1 MMLRSGRRMENA
13 ADFEDEDDDACDSDS
28 EDSDYMIPKNFN
40 EDQYQDDVCFDEWV
54 DDQTEWTGV
63 KETGNEAAPDWPTD
77 VELDSE
83 DFECRDY
90 AKYNSDEE
98 VDKNWPEFNAATDM
112 ADPKFEIGMLF
123 SDCKVFRAA
132 VREYSILQNRDVMF
146 IRNAALKLKAVC
158 GDPDCG
164 WMIYASKMQH
174 DNTLQTYV
182 GEHTCTQVWENPT
195 VKSTWIS
202 KKYVDSLKSNP
213 QWPVRSFKQ
222 AVEKDYNTGVSRQ
235 QVYRAKQK
243 ALKLIEG
250 SFNEQYSRIWD
261 YCEELRKSNPGTTA
275 MVKCDFQQQLGQ
287 PKFQR
292 MYVCLGAAKEGFK
305 AGCRPIIVVES
316 ECKESWIWFLEL
328 LVKDCEIVNQFG
340 FTFISDKQKG
350 LLPAF
355 EQVVPNCDH
364 RFFLSFCARHLF
376 SNYSLL
382 FKAKSLR
389 DKFWEASYAT
399 TVPHFTRAMEDL
411 KKLSKDAYEWLTSPD
426 KPPRHWSKSHFNTHL
441 KCDMLLNN
449 LCESFNATI
458 LECRDR
464 PILSMFEH
472 IRCKLM
478 RRIQGRRDKMLKWN
492 KPICPRI
499 FKKVEGN
506 KAKAGA
512 CVAM

>member
-1 MMLRSGRRMENA
+1 
-13 ADFEDEDDDACDSDS
+13 
-28 EDSDYMIPKNFN
+28 
-40 EDQYQDDVCFDEWV
+40 
-54 DDQTEWTGV
+54 
-63 KETGNEAAPDWPTD
+63 
-77 VELDSE
+77 
-83 DFECRDY
+83 
-90 AKYNSDEE
+90 
-98 VDKNWPEFNAATDM
+98 
-112 ADPKFEIGMLF
+112 
-123 SDCKVFRAA
+123 
-132 VREYSILQNRDVMF
+132 
-146 IRNAALKLKAVC
+146 
-158 GDPDCG
+158 
-164 WMIYASKMQH
+164 
-174 DNTLQTYV
+174 
-182 GEHTCTQVWENPT
+182 
-195 VKSTWIS
+195 
-202 KKYVDSLKSNP
+202 
-213 QWPVRSFKQ
+213 
-222 AVEKDYNTGVSRQ
+222 
-235 QVYRAKQK
+235 
-243 ALKLIEG
+243 
-250 SFNEQYSRIWD
+250 
-261 YCEELRKSNPGTTA
+261 

-292 MYVCLGAAKEGFK
+292 LYVCLGATKEGFK
-305 AGCRPIIVVES
+305 AGCRPIIGLDGCFLKSVYAGQLLTAVGIDANNETWVIAYAVVES

-355 EQVVPNCDH
+355 EQVVPNCNNQ
-364 RFFLSFCARHLF
+364 FCARHLF

-399 TVPHFTRAMEDL
+399 TVPHFTRAIEDL
-411 KKLSKDAYEWLTSPD
+411 KKLSNDAYEWLTSPD

-458 LECRDR
+458 LECMDR
-464 PILSMFEH
+464 PILSMFEY

-512 CVAM
+512 CVAMWSGRAINYKGGLNVMDFVDDCYLKTTYLKTYENFILPMNGMDMWDRSNFPPCLPPSYSKQPGRPRKCRNKEHEEYKGKMKMRASSNQSETTLSRIPNTHDSLKCGQCGKKGHNKRTCHRNLPPKAKPATKRKRGTENTQTTPSDTSTLAGGPSTLKQRSKPPMRVQKGKPSKKGHATYAAQPAFPSCPHASTSVSTAGSNVVH